1 MSENHSSIINAEDYY
16 QPPSK
21 QGHLNHMYSS
31 LPLSKQD
38 DENIEELKDSKSF
51 YRKIRNWLI
60 ALLLFY
66 FIFFKL
72 RVEVLLC
79 DRENEC
85 VQKQVNIIEAIT
97 TKFLKHRPFPH
108 FPDPTRS
115 DSFDLLKP
123 DYKAS
128 DKDKHVHT
136 QFLLNQQEF
145 GHSWGQIHIQNFA
158 PYSAPDEYNF
168 IEMTLTVSINGTQYD
183 RLINMYL
190 NDIIIWR
197 SSTIEPLNRKTTK
210 SHATKDISKYIS
222 LFKNPSE
229 DLVLK
234 FQLNNLIAGSLDGV
248 FVVDLKIDYYLKDQN
263 NELESSAN
271 LTLFEKSLLNNI
283 NPYSPPDLLKPLFED
298 KKTSSKV
305 PLLHFPITSNKKH
318 PYKLKAL
325 NVQTTTKKLAMEL
338 FISGNAAEEFWY
350 SNVLDKY
357 SKKFDKKGFTTLGH
371 GPVRF
376 LNVYLSN
383 EDESVKI
390 FSSIPIP
397 VVFTGGFA
405 PSLWK
410 PVVSLG
416 CFDLKGIYI
425 DLSPYLTF
433 LRLSDYFLEFEVVS
447 SNTKEFD
454 NGIGDNWLI
463 SGNLLEWENQDIEF
477 KASIKELP
485 TTDDYFAKA
494 KVGEDFLKQNVT
506 SVSILQKQFEFEFEG
521 EEFYLQVFSENKLV
535 SNISLLNYGSNESS
549 VLSISSIKK
558 YIVLEKDTE
567 DIVLIGTDKI
577 KYVFVESLDSIDVVE
592 DKVDSTYIAEAVT
605 VYDRKVDL
613 KNLRE
618 EREVMI
624 LKIGASQTGDA
635 TYNISNV
642 QGNHGTGSSV
652 HSISIKRNWP
662 RDIQYSRS
670 VIVEDNKVII
680 DVIKE

>member
-1 MSENHSSIINAEDYY
+1 MTENYSSMINTEAYY

-21 QGHLNHMYSS
+21 QGNSNQMYSS
-31 LPLSKQD
+31 LPMSKQD
-38 DENIEELKDSKSF
+38 EENISELKNSKSF

-60 ALLLFY
+60 AFLLFY
-66 FIFFKL
+66 FFLFKL

-79 DRENEC
+79 DEENEC
-85 VQKQVNIIEAIT
+85 VQKQVNIIEVIT
-97 TKFLKHRPFPH
+97 TKVFKHRTFPH
-108 FPDPTRS
+108 FPDLTEN

-128 DKDKHVHT
+128 DQDKHIYT

-145 GHSWGQIHIQNFA
+145 GHTWGKVHTQSFT

-168 IEMTLTVSINGTQYD
+168 IEMTLSVSINGTQYD

-248 FVVDLKIDYYLKDQN
+248 FVIDLKIDYYLKDQSK
-263 NELESSAN
+263 ELASSAN
-271 LTLFEKSLLNNI
+271 LTVLEKSLLNNI

-318 PYKLKAL
+318 PYKLKEL

-357 SKKFDKKGFTTLGH
+357 SKKFDDKGFTTLGH

-383 EDESVKI
+383 EYESLKI

-425 DLSPYLTF
+425 DLSPYLSF
-433 LRLSDYFLEFEVVS
+433 LRFSDYYLEFEVVS
-447 SNTKEFD
+447 SNSEEFD

-477 KASIKELP
+477 KASIEELP
-485 TTDDYFAKA
+485 TTDDYFATA
-494 KVGEDFLKQNVT
+494 KDGEDFLQQNVT
-506 SVSILQKQFEFEFEG
+506 SVSILQKQFEFIFEG
-521 EEFYLQVFSENKLV
+521 EEYFLQVFSENKLI

-549 VLSISSIKK
+549 LLSITSIKK

-567 DIVLIGTDKI
+567 DIVLVGTDKVN
-577 KYVFVESLDSIDVVE
+577 YVFVESLNSIDVVD
-592 DKVDSTYIAEAVT
+592 DKIDSTYLAEAVT
-605 VYDRKVDL
+605 EYDRQVSI
-613 KNLRE
+613 KNLKD
-618 EREVMI
+618 ERDVMI
-624 LKIGASQTGDA
+624 LRIDASQTGDA

-642 QGNHGTGSSV
+642 HGNHGTGSSE

-662 RDIQYSRS
+662 KEIQYSRS
-670 VIVEDNKVII
+670 VIVKDNQVTLDI
-680 DVIKE
+680 IKE